1 MGPENF
7 PGLLFWI
14 KREPAADTMKKA
26 TEKGT
31 VMQKIKVMHI
41 LTDTNIGGAGTLLYN
56 TMVCGDASRF
66 DYVVV
71 LPKGSRLIERF
82 LPLSCRVVTV
92 DCGQDRSIEWGA
104 LGEYIRVI
112 REVRPDIL
120 HTHAALTAR
129 LAGRLCRV
137 PVCIQTRH
145 CVFPLSSWQKNALFR
160 LAFRIG
166 SRLLS
171 DRVIAVAEAAKENLL
186 LLGMDERQIEVIIN
200 GVLPIRS
207 CEQDEIEALRG
218 AWGVDASHFVVG
230 MPARLEEYKGQET
243 VIRAT
248 ALCRDTAPEL
258 RVLLIGDGSQ
268 EDRYRELAKKLD
280 VEDRVMFTGF
290 VSDMA
295 PYYAL
300 MDLGVNAS
308 FGTETSSLSLSEGMS
323 AGVPALASN
332 YGGNPRMIN
341 VGINGFLFPPRDEK
355 ALANLLLLLYRDRQL
370 LEDLSKGARRLYS
383 EKFTADAM
391 VQQLEGL
398 YERMMT
404 RCQKKGGQLKH
415 QPDFFA
421 Q

>member
-1 MGPENF
+1 MS
-7 PGLLFWI
+7 
-14 KREPAADTMKKA
+14 
-26 TEKGT
+26 
-31 VMQKIKVMHI
+31 KIKVMHV

-56 TMVCGDASRF
+56 TVACGNTERF
-66 DYVVV
+66 DYVIV

-92 DCGQDRSIEWGA
+92 DCGQDRSLEWGA

-112 REVRPDIL
+112 RELRPDIL

-145 CVFPLSSWQKNALFR
+145 CVFPLSAWQKNGLFR
-160 LAFRIG
+160 LAFRVG

-186 LLGMDERQIEVIIN
+186 LLGMDQRQIEVIVN
-200 GVLPIRS
+200 GVLPVRE
-207 CEQDEIEALRG
+207 CYAEEVEALRQT
-218 AWGVDASHFVVG
+218 WGLVPSHFIVG

-243 VIRAT
+243 VIRA
-248 ALCRDTAPEL
+248 AAICRNSAPDL
-258 RVLLIGDGSQ
+258 RFLLLGDGSQ
-268 EDRYRELAKKLD
+268 GDRYRALAEELGVA
-280 VEDRVMFTGF
+280 DRVIFTGF
-290 VSDMA
+290 VADMA

-323 AGVPALASN
+323 AGVPALASD
-332 YGGNPRMIN
+332 YGGNPRMIEQG
-341 VGINGFLFPPRDEK
+341 VNGFLFPPHDDT
-355 ALANLLLLLYRDRQL
+355 ALSDLLLRLYHDRQL
-370 LEDLSKGARRLYS
+370 LSNLSDGARRLYR
-383 EKFTADAM
+383 ERFTAEAM
-391 VQQLEGL
+391 VRQLEGV
-398 YERMMT
+398 YERVVA
-404 RCQKKGGQLKH
+404 RSRKKARRRQY